1 MIIVLFTAIFSY
13 IQSKLMIKV
22 SQTAVADMRT
32 DLFSKIEKL
41 PIHYFDTHPTGELM
55 SRIVNDIDNISIAL
69 NTSVN
74 QVISGMLMVTTTLV
88 TMFVI
93 SPILAMISILTLPVM
108 MLVVKKIA
116 NINKKQFIKNQESLA
131 EVNSYI
137 EEYVSG
143 QKVIKAFNKEESV
156 KENFKVKN
164 EKLRKEMAKEAMCKA
179 KCFTIDSV
187 ITRWY
192 NLFEEVL

>member
-143 QKVIKAFNKEESV
+143 QKVLKHSTK
-156 KENFKVKN
+156 KKV
-164 EKLRKEMAKEAMCKA
+164 
-179 KCFTIDSV
+179 
-187 ITRWY
+187 
-192 NLFEEVL
+192 